1 MTLDLVIRG
10 ADVVDGTGAPRQRA
24 DVAIAG
30 GRIVAVG
37 EVDDSA
43 TRVIEAEGRVVAPGF
58 VDVHAHIDAQAF
70 WDTTLSPSPLHGVTT
85 MLSGNCGFTIAPL
98 TPEAGSYL
106 VPMLAR
112 VEGMPL
118 ESLRVGVP
126 WDWSTTAE
134 YLDRL
139 DHGLAVNTGFM
150 VGHST
155 IRRIVMGEDANRRAC
170 TPEELQAMA
179 SLLRAGLAA
188 GGTGFSSTWSLT
200 HFDANG
206 DPVPSRFATAEELIT
221 LAAVAGEFDGT
232 SLEFL
237 PRTATNM
244 PFEPDEIE
252 LMIAMSHAARRPL
265 NWNLLRVSEAVRD
278 NVDARLGLGT
288 AASEREAR
296 IVALVMPEPFVAQLS
311 LLTGFMLDSL
321 PGWDKAMALRPEEK
335 LHLLQDPAGREQLRV
350 AAASD
355 PTRAAY
361 TSWATH
367 VLTQTF
373 SPSTTRY
380 QGRTVGE
387 VAAEQGK
394 DPFDALVD
402 IVIADELRTYFSVAL
417 APESHADWELRA
429 KVCSDPRAVIGGSD
443 AGAHTDMISQQG
455 YATRVLANLVREHQV
470 MALEQA
476 VHLLTM
482 RPAELYGLQDRGVI
496 AEGAIADLVVFDEHT
511 VGPTPTTTLFDL
523 PAGVGRLYTGAVG
536 VEQVLVD
543 GQVIVEH
550 GEFTDARPG
559 RVVRSGRDTRRAT
572 L

>member
-10 ADVVDGTGAPRQRA
+10 ADVVDGTGAQRQRA
-24 DVAIAG
+24 DVGVAG
-30 GRIVAVG
+30 GRIVAIG
-37 EVDDSA
+37 KVDDAA
-43 TRVIEAEGRVVAPGF
+43 TRVIDAEGRIVAPGF
-58 VDVHAHIDAQAF
+58 IDVHAHIDAQAF

-85 MLSGNCGFTIAPL
+85 LLAGNCGFTIAPL
-98 TPEAGSYL
+98 TPEAGRYL
-106 VPMLAR
+106 MPMLAR

-118 ESLRVGVP
+118 ESLEVGVP

-139 DHGLAVNTGFM
+139 DRGLAVNTGFM

-170 TPEELQAMA
+170 TPDELVSMA

-188 GGTGFSSTWSLT
+188 GGIGFSSTWSLT
-200 HFDANG
+200 HFDADG
-206 DPVPSRFATAEELIT
+206 DPVPSRFATADELIT

-244 PFEPDEIE
+244 PFEPDEVE
-252 LMIAMSHAARRPL
+252 VMIAMSHAARRPL
-265 NWNLLRVSEAVRD
+265 NWNLLRVSEAVRP
-278 NVDARLGLGT
+278 NVEARLGLGT
-288 AASEREAR
+288 AAREHDAR

-311 LLTGFMLDSL
+311 MLTGFMLDSL
-321 PGWDKAMALRPEEK
+321 PGWDKAMALPPDEK
-335 LHLLQDPAGREQLRV
+335 LRLLRDPAGRERLR
-350 AAASD
+350 ASAASD
-355 PTRAAY
+355 PTRATY

-373 SPSTTRY
+373 DASTRRY
-380 QGRTVGE
+380 KGRTVGE
-387 VAAEQGK
+387 VAAGQGK
-394 DPFDALVD
+394 QPFDALVD

-417 APESHADWELRA
+417 EPESRADWEMRA
-429 KVCSDPRAVIGGSD
+429 QVCSDPRALIGGSD

-455 YATRVLANLVREHQV
+455 YATRALANLVRDHGV
-470 MALEQA
+470 MELERA

-482 RPAELYGLQDRGVI
+482 RPAELYGLRDRGVI
-496 AEGAIADLVVFDEHT
+496 AEGAMADLVVFDEET
-511 VGPTPTTTLFDL
+511 VGPSPTTTLFDL
-523 PAGVGRLYTGAVG
+523 PAGVGRLYTGADG
-536 VEQVLVD
+536 VEQVVV
-543 GQVIVEH
+543 GGEVVVEH

-559 RVVRSGRDTRRAT
+559 RVLRSGRDTRRQT